1 MGELAVGEVL
11 STKDK
16 LLLGL
21 SYAYRAEASTQ
32 AGTREPFTPFGL
44 QTTGSEP

>member
-11 STKDK
+11 FTKGK

-21 SYAYRAEASTQ
+21 SYAYRAEASMQ
-32 AGTREPFTPFGL
+32 ASARQSSVRIKATDDG
-44 QTTGSEP
+44 Q